1 MCHWVHDSD
10 PDSNETFRRDSFDRH
25 RSSNLARVTGAVLT
39 LGGLAIA
46 SRAGAPARWSTLDEF
61 LTNGIRLSAQ
71 ERMLLARG
79 GAVARTLPTAPG
91 AAG

>member
-1 MCHWVHDSD
+1 
-10 PDSNETFRRDSFDRH
+10 
-25 RSSNLARVTGAVLT
+25 VLT